1 MNRFA
6 LAALM
11 IISVFDSANA
21 LKFAPQG
28 GIPECGPDA
37 VKFCNAVIFDVDKR
51 LACMRAH
58 RSQLSPECIAAIRA
72 RRQQ

>member
-1 MNRFA
+1 MSRFA

-11 IISVFDSANA
+11 ITAVFDFANA
-21 LKFAPQG
+21 LKFQPEG
-28 GIPECGPDA
+28 GVPECGADA
-37 VKFCNAVIFDVDKR
+37 VKFCNAVIYDTDKR

-72 RRQQ
+72 KR